1 MPSSYSDNLKL
12 ELMET
17 GANASTWGDN
27 TNNNLNIVDA
37 YTAGVLQYTV
47 LSTSPNIEATN
58 KSSTSNAAHKVIE
71 FTGTLTG
78 ATIATIPAVE
88 GNYLIYNNTT
98 ANGHAFSVAPYG
110 HTGNA
115 IELSNG
121 SYSWVYNTASN
132 VVKNGLST
140 LGDVTINGDISNVTG
155 NVTVTGTT
163 TLTDNVT
170 ASANVSLADDSYLN
184 IGTGNDLQI
193 YHNGNHSFVDEV
205 GTGGLYIQSN
215 NLFLRSS
222 AGERFFEATED
233 GAVEIFHDNSL
244 VFSTITSGVNV
255 PGKITV
261 ENAAVAEAHTLTD
274 ATTIAVNLSVGNNFS
289 VTLGGN
295 RILGNPT
302 NETVGQCGFIVVR
315 QDGTG
320 GRTLAFGSEYK
331 FIGGS
336 GPNLAS
342 RTANQVDRLDY
353 VVVSDTEIH
362 VNATGP
368 YS

>member
-1 MPSSYSDNLKL
+1 MTSTYSNNLKL
-12 ELMET
+12 ELMVT

-78 ATIATIPAVE
+78 ATIATLPAVE

-121 SYSWVYNTASN
+121 SYSWIYNTSSN
-132 VVKNGLST
+132 VVKNGLGT

-155 NVTVTGTT
+155 NVTITGTT

-170 ASANVSLADDSYLN
+170 ASANVSLADDSVLN
-184 IGTGNDLQI
+184 FGAGDDLQI
-193 YHNGNHSFVDEV
+193 VHDASNSSITSS
-205 GTGGLYIQSN
+205 TGSLHIDSDS
-215 NLFLRSS
+215 LKLRSAS
-222 AGERFFEATED
+222 GEEYLTGTAD
-233 GAVEIFHDNSL
+233 GAVDIYYDDAV
-244 VFSTITSGVNV
+244 VFSTIDSGVDV
-255 PGKITV
+255 QGKITV
-261 ENAAVAEAHTLTD
+261 ENAAVAEAHTLSDGAAITLD
-274 ATTIAVNLSVGNNFS
+274 LSVGNNFS

-295 RILGNPT
+295 RTLSNPT
-302 NETVGQCGFIVVR
+302 NETVGQCGFIIVR

>member
-1 MPSSYSDNLKL
+1 MV
-12 ELMET
+12 T

-37 YTAGVLQYTV
+37 YTAGVLQFV
-47 LSTSPNIEATN
+47 VANTSPNIEATN

-88 GNYLIYNNTT
+88 GNYLIFNNTT
-98 ANGHAFSVAPYG
+98 ANGHTFSIAAYG

-115 IELSNG
+115 IALQNG
-121 SYSWVYNTASN
+121 SYSWVYNTSSN
-132 VVKNGLST
+132 AVKNGLGT
-140 LGDVTINGDISNVTG
+140 LGNLTIKGDISNVTG
-155 NVTVTGTT
+155 NVTITGNT
-163 TLTDNVT
+163 TLTNNVT
-170 ASANVSLADDSYLN
+170 ASANVDLADNSALN
-184 IGTGNDLQI
+184 FGASDDLKI
-193 YHNGNHSFVDEV
+193 THNGTNSSIVSSTGSFLIDSDS
-205 GTGGLYIQSN
+205 LK
-215 NLFLRSS
+215 LRSS
-222 AGERFFEATED
+222 TGEEYITGTAN
-233 GAVEIFHDNSL
+233 GAVDLYYNDAV
-244 VFSTITSGVNV
+244 VFSTISGGTDVK
-255 PGKITV
+255 GKITV

-274 ATTIAVNLSVGNNFS
+274 GASISLDLSVGNNFS
-289 VTLGGN
+289 VTLQGN
-295 RILGNPT
+295 RTLANPT

-315 QDGTG
+315 QDATG

-336 GPNLAS
+336 APNLAS
-342 RTANQVDRLDY
+342 RTANQVDRLDF
-353 VVVSDTEIH
+353 VVVSGTEIQ

>member
-1 MPSSYSDNLKL
+1 MI
-12 ELMET
+12 T

-37 YTAGVLQYTV
+37 YTSGVLQYTV
-47 LSTSPNIEATN
+47 LSTSPNIEAVN

-88 GNYLIYNNTT
+88 GNYLILNNTS
-98 ANGHAFSVAPYG
+98 ANGHTFSVAPYG

-115 IELSNG
+115 IELANG
-121 SYSWVYNTASN
+121 SYSWVYNTSSN
-132 VVKNGLST
+132 VVKNGLTTFGSIT
-140 LGDVTINGDISNVTG
+140 VNGDISNVTG
-155 NVTVTGTT
+155 NVVITGTT

-170 ASANVSLADDSYLN
+170 ASANVDLADNSAINLGDSD
-184 IGTGNDLQI
+184 DLQI
-193 YHNGNHSFVDEV
+193 VHDSSNSSITSS
-205 GTGGLYIQSN
+205 TGSLHIDSDS
-215 NLFLRSS
+215 LKLRSAS
-222 AGERFFEATED
+222 GEEYLTGTAD
-233 GAVEIFHDNSL
+233 GAVDVYYDDAV
-244 VFSTITSGVNV
+244 VFSTIDNGVDV
-255 PGKITV
+255 QGKITV
-261 ENAAVAEAHTLTD
+261 ENAAIAEAHTLTD
-274 ATTIAVNLSVGNNFS
+274 GASISLDLSVGNNFS
-289 VTLGGN
+289 VTLEGN
-295 RILGNPT
+295 RTLSNPT

-315 QDGTG
+315 QDAAG

-342 RTANQVDRLDY
+342 RTADQVDRLDY
-353 VVVSDTEIH
+353 VVVSGTEIH

>member
-1 MPSSYSDNLKL
+1 MG
-12 ELMET
+12 T

-37 YTAGVLQYTV
+37 YTSGVLQYTV
-47 LSTSPNIEATN
+47 LSTSPNIEAVN

-88 GNYLIYNNTT
+88 GNYLILNNTS
-98 ANGHAFSVAPYG
+98 ANGHTFSVAPYG

-115 IELSNG
+115 IELANG
-121 SYSWVYNTASN
+121 SYSWVYNTSSN
-132 VVKNGLST
+132 VVKNGLTTFGSIT
-140 LGDVTINGDISNVTG
+140 VNGDISNVTG
-155 NVTVTGTT
+155 NVVVTGTT

-170 ASANVSLADDSYLN
+170 ASANVSLADNSAINLGASD
-184 IGTGNDLQI
+184 DLQI
-193 YHNGNHSFVDEV
+193 VHDSSNSSITSS
-205 GTGGLYIQSN
+205 TGSLHIDSDS
-215 NLFLRSS
+215 LKLRSAS
-222 AGERFFEATED
+222 GEEYLTGTAN
-233 GAVEIFHDNSL
+233 GAVDIYYNDTV
-244 VFSTITSGVNV
+244 VFSTISGGTDVK
-255 PGKITV
+255 GKITV
-261 ENAAVAEAHTLTD
+261 ENSAVAEAHTLTD
-274 ATTIAVNLSVGNNFS
+274 SSTISLDLSVGNNFS
-289 VTLGGN
+289 VTLEGN
-295 RILGNPT
+295 RTLANPT

-315 QDGTG
+315 QDATG

-336 GPNLAS
+336 APNLAS

-353 VVVSDTEIH
+353 VVVSGTEIH

>member
-1 MPSSYSDNLKL
+1 MTSTYSNNLKL
-12 ELMET
+12 ELMIT

-37 YTAGVLQYTV
+37 YTSGVLQYTV
-47 LSTSPNIEATN
+47 LSTSPNIEAVN

-98 ANGHAFSVAPYG
+98 ANGHTFSVAPYG

-121 SYSWVYNTASN
+121 SYSWVYNTSSN
-132 VVKNGLST
+132 VVKNGLTTFGSIT
-140 LGDVTINGDISNVTG
+140 VNGDISNVTG
-155 NVTVTGTT
+155 NVTITGNTSF
-163 TLTDNVT
+163 
-170 ASANVSLADDSYLN
+170 SANVDLADNSAINLGDSD
-184 IGTGNDLQI
+184 DLQI
-193 YHNGNHSFVDEV
+193 VHDSSNSSITSS
-205 GTGGLYIQSN
+205 TGSLHIDSDS
-215 NLFLRSS
+215 LKLRSAS
-222 AGERFFEATED
+222 GEEYLTGTAD
-233 GAVEIFHDNSL
+233 GAVDVYYNDTV
-244 VFSTITSGVNV
+244 VFSTIDSGVDV
-255 PGKITV
+255 QGKITV

-274 ATTIAVNLSVGNNFS
+274 GASISLDLSVGNNFS
-289 VTLGGN
+289 VTLEGN
-295 RILGNPT
+295 RTLANPT

-315 QDGTG
+315 QDATG

-342 RTANQVDRLDY
+342 RAANQVDRLDY
-353 VVVSDTEIH
+353 VVVSGTEIH

>member
-1 MPSSYSDNLKL
+1 MTSTYSNNLKL
-12 ELMET
+12 ELMVT

-37 YTAGVLQYTV
+37 YTSGVLQYTV
-47 LSTSPNIEATN
+47 LSTSPNIEAVN

-88 GNYLIYNNTT
+88 GNYLILNNTS
-98 ANGHAFSVAPYG
+98 ANGHTFSVAPYG

-115 IELSNG
+115 IELANG
-121 SYSWVYNTASN
+121 SYSWVYNTSSN
-132 VVKNGLST
+132 VVKNGLTTFGSIT
-140 LGDVTINGDISNVTG
+140 VNGDISNVTG
-155 NVTVTGTT
+155 NVTITGNTSF
-163 TLTDNVT
+163 
-170 ASANVSLADDSYLN
+170 SANVDLADNSAINLGDSD
-184 IGTGNDLQI
+184 DLQI
-193 YHNGNHSFVDEV
+193 VHDSSNSSITSS
-205 GTGGLYIQSN
+205 TGSLHIDSDS
-215 NLFLRSS
+215 LKLRSAS
-222 AGERFFEATED
+222 GEEYLTGTAD
-233 GAVEIFHDNSL
+233 GAVDIYYDDTV
-244 VFSTITSGVNV
+244 VFSTISGGTDVK
-255 PGKITV
+255 GKITV
-261 ENAAVAEAHTLTD
+261 ENSAVAEAHTLTD
-274 ATTIAVNLSVGNNFS
+274 GASISLDLSVGNNFS
-289 VTLGGN
+289 VTLEGN
-295 RILGNPT
+295 RTLSNPT

-315 QDGTG
+315 QDATG

-336 GPNLAS
+336 APNFAS

-353 VVVSDTEIH
+353 VVVSGTEIH

>member
-1 MPSSYSDNLKL
+1 MV
-12 ELMET
+12 T

-37 YTAGVLQYTV
+37 YTSGVLQYTV
-47 LSTSPNIEATN
+47 LSTSPNIEAVV
-58 KSSTSNAAHKVIE
+58 KSATSNAAHKVIE

-88 GNYLIYNNTT
+88 GNYLIYNNTA
-98 ANGHAFSVAPYG
+98 ANGHTFSVAAYG

-132 VVKNGLST
+132 VVKNGLTTFGSIT
-140 LGDVTINGDISNVTG
+140 VNGDISNVTG
-155 NVTVTGTT
+155 NVVVTGTT

-170 ASANVSLADDSYLN
+170 ASANVSLADNSAINLGASD
-184 IGTGNDLQI
+184 DLQI
-193 YHNGNHSFVDEV
+193 VHDSSNSSITSS
-205 GTGGLYIQSN
+205 TGSLHIDSDS
-215 NLFLRSS
+215 LKLRSAS
-222 AGERFFEATED
+222 GEEYLTGTAD
-233 GAVEIFHDNSL
+233 GAVDIYYDDAV
-244 VFSTITSGVNV
+244 VFSTIDSGVDV
-255 PGKITV
+255 QGKITV
-261 ENAAVAEAHTLTD
+261 ENAAVAEAHTLSN
-274 ATTIAVNLSVGNNFS
+274 ASTTVALDLSVGNNF
-289 VTLGGN
+289 TLTMN
-295 RILGNPT
+295 NNMTLSNPT
-302 NETVGQCGFIVVR
+302 NETVGQCGFIILR
-315 QDGTG
+315 QDATGT
-320 GRTLAFGSEYK
+320 REISFGSEYK

-336 GPNLAS
+336 APNLAS

-353 VVVSDTEIH
+353 VVVSGTEIH